1 MLIEIAQP
9 GVLMLRRFVASLR
22 QTRRKLRAVR
32 WFTAGKVSIL
42 LGILAVIV
50 LIKGSLIQHGSL
62 DLRQLVLDLWSNL
75 SVELA
80 SIVITVLVIDAL
92 NRRRAIA
99 EEKQDLILQMG
110 SPDNAFALEAVR
122 KLRARG
128 WLQDG
133 SLQRARLERA
143 NLQCADLSHANL
155 HGAYLVRADLRETKL
170 YEANLSGAI
179 LNDADLGKANLT
191 RADLYEARLT
201 DTLLRGTDLSGASL
215 RGASIVCHH
224 DRSQFDE
231 STILPD
237 HNPWSEMEGELDRFT
252 DPAHEQFWHSSDSR
266 SPAFRDRGNGR

>member
-1 MLIEIAQP
+1 MVIENAQP
-9 GVLMLRRFVASLR
+9 GVLMLRKFVSALR
-22 QTRRKLRAVR
+22 HTRRKLRAVR
-32 WFTAGKVSIL
+32 WVTAGKVSIF

-50 LIKGSLIQHGSL
+50 MVKGSLIQHGTL

-80 SIVITVLVIDAL
+80 SIVITVLVIDTL
-92 NRRRAIA
+92 NRRRHIA

-143 NLQCADLSHANL
+143 NLQCADLTHANL
-155 HGAYLVRADLRETKL
+155 HGAYLVRADLREATL

-179 LNDADLGKANLT
+179 LNDADLGSANLT
-191 RADLYEARLT
+191 RADLYQVRLT

-215 RGASIVCHH
+215 WGAAVVCHH
-224 DRSQFDE
+224 DREQFDE
-231 STILPD
+231 TTILPD
-237 HNPWSEMEGELDRFT
+237 HSHWTETPDGLDRFT
-252 DPAHEQFWHSSDSR
+252 DPAHEQFWRSSDSR
-266 SPAFRDRGNGR
+266 SPAFKNREGGK